1 MNMKKMIGAAVAAVA
16 CCASALDLNGTWEFR
31 FDEGRPITAVAG
43 SAFESTGR
51 MVVPGCFDAMPDTFM
66 KRGTAMYRRTFTLEK
81 GVDRAWLVIDGM
93 GLYGKFWVDGREIG
107 VDDLPYSRVE
117 LATGPLKPGWH
128 VIEAAVDNRID
139 IRTNRLFFPRYDFY
153 SFEQNP
159 EDGKEWIRE
168 NDVAWNYVTVEFE
181 EYELDIDDESVF
193 KDHFPRM
200 SPEAYGRLFSEELFL
215 NKITEFE
222 SMAECEQH
230 ILSSLA
236 EDKENNK

>member
-1 MNMKKMIGAAVAAVA
+1 M
-16 CCASALDLNGTWEFR
+16 
-31 FDEGRPITAVAG
+31 
-43 SAFESTGR
+43 ES
-51 MVVPGCFDAMPDTFM
+51 VVVVKLKELFPDCVGFM
-66 KRGTAMYRRTFTLEK
+66 KEINSEERVFSSMEK
-81 GVDRAWLVIDGM
+81 AEEWLYKNG
-93 GLYGKFWVDGREIG
+93 FRIG
-107 VDDLPYSRVE
+107 QRC
-117 LATGPLKPGWH
+117 
-128 VIEAAVDNRID
+128 
-139 IRTNRLFFPRYDFY
+139 FFNYTPK
-153 SFEQNP
+153 
-159 EDGKEWIRE
+159 DGKEWIRE

-200 SPEAYGRLFSEELFL
+200 SPEAYGRHFSEELFL